1 MKVAP
6 YCSSFDSRSAPHGY
20 VHIADGGAPQIVVK
34 SVRLSAVMELW
45 QASNASSETRALIV
59 DGWRTRDLR
68 ADDQHLRHTQ
78 GARGIRGD
86 RLYDS
91 ATLWKS
97 NPAGQAKTVRFP
109 GINRLICDRA
119 RHAPGSPGLQ
129 RVQS

>member
-1 MKVAP
+1 MSGTSIGTSGSNRIV
-6 YCSSFDSRSAPHGY
+6 GY

-45 QASNASSETRALIV
+45 QASNASSETGAPIV

-97 NPAGQAKTVRFP
+97 MDIAPAP
-109 GINRLICDRA
+109 
-119 RHAPGSPGLQ
+119 
-129 RVQS
+129 